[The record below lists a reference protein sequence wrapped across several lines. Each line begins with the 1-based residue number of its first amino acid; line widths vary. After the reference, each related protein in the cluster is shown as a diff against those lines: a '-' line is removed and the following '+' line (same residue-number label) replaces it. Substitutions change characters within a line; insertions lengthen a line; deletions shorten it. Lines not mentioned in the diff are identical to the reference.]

1 MIGCVLNA
9 SLTTLVRDERVV
21 SGMLDQRRG
30 NQNDP
35 ESVPWVVV
43 EQLIADA
50 GDHPS
55 EKRFI
60 VDNDWLFSGR
70 MRVFVAT
77 GTEARHA
84 TLMT

>member
-1 MIGCVLNA
+1 MP
-9 SLTTLVRDERVV
+9 EP
-21 SGMLDQRRG
+21 
-30 NQNDP
+30 NDP
-35 ESVPWVVV
+35 ESDPWVVV